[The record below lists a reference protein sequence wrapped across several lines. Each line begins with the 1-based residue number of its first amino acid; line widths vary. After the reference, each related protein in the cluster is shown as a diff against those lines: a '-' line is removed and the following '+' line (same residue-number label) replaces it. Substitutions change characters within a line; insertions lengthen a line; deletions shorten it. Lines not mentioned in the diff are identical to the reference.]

1 MAENVTQ
8 KGLFDKIKNSAKKA
22 GKELI
27 RNVLILWYAF
37 PDGNI
42 ADKAIITGALA
53 YFISPIDAIPDV
65 TPIVGYSDDIGVVAA
80 AVAALKIRLEANPDI
95 VRKAEKKLKEWFD

>member
-1 MAENVTQ
+1 MAEQVTQ
-8 KGLFDKIKNSAKKA
+8 EDLFDKIKKYAKKA

-37 PDGNI
+37 PYGSI
-42 ADKAIITGALA
+42 GDKAIITGALT
-53 YFISPIDAIPDV
+53 YFISPIDAIPDM
-65 TPIVGYSDDIGVVAA
+65 TPIVGYTDDIGVVAA

-95 VRKAEKKLKEWFD
+95 VRKAEQKLKEWFD